1 MFLVLDI
8 HYLFAS
14 SPVYAKNS
22 GYITRLFLESKYFGC
37 SLMYVMQNEIECL
50 EMNSL
55 IEYFSYL
62 NYIHQNNKVSHEM
75 MYNIGITY

>member
-1 MFLVLDI
+1 M
-8 HYLFAS
+8 
-14 SPVYAKNS
+14 
-22 GYITRLFLESKYFGC
+22 LFLESKYFGC

-75 MYNIGITY
+75 KYNIGVTY